1 MHNNI
6 ELTGQ
11 RIKLAGHINIGFR
24 WRGIVAGVVVYE
36 MSAEALYSRARLVIS
51 RG

>member
-6 ELTGQ
+6 ELIGQ
-11 RIKLAGHINIGFR
+11 CIKLFGHINIGFR
-24 WRGIVAGVVVYE
+24 WRGIVAGVIVYE
-36 MSAEALYSRARLVIS
+36 MSAEALYSSARLVTS